1 MTKYDKDSNVSY
13 TLGTTLTLELLNKKV
28 SSCNRVYIH
37 SKQLPNDTLNKILDI
52 CKNNNIE
59 VIYSDKII
67 NKLSDKENC
76 YIVGEFTK
84 FDCDIDYNE
93 NSICLVNPS
102 NAGNLGTII
111 RTCAGFNIKNLII
124 IEPAVDIFNPKVVR
138 ASMGAIFNVN
148 FKYFKSFENYKKLTN
163 NAFYPFMLK
172 GSTNLHV
179 VDKKNPYT
187 LIFGNEA
194 TGLDDSYLN
203 IGTPVR
209 INHTNNI
216 DSLNLDNAV
225 SIAVYEFTK
234 EEVNKN
240 E

>member
-1 MTKYDKDSNVSY
+1 MTKYEKEGNVSY

-28 SSCNRVYIH
+28 ECCNKVYIH
-37 SKQLPNDTLNKILDI
+37 SKQLQNDTLDKILNI
-52 CKNNNIE
+52 CNDNNIE

-76 YIVGEFTK
+76 FIVGEFTK
-84 FDCDIDYNE
+84 FECDIDYNE
-93 NSICLVNPS
+93 NSVCLVNPS

-148 FKYFKSFENYKKLTN
+148 FKYFKSFEEYKELTN
-163 NAFYPFMLK
+163 NSMYPFMLK
-172 GSTNLHV
+172 GSTKLHEV
-179 VDKKNPYT
+179 EKRKPFT

-194 TGLDDSYLN
+194 TGLEDSFLN
-203 IGTPVR
+203 VGTPIR
-209 INHTNNI
+209 INHSNNI
-216 DSLNLDNAV
+216 DSLNLDNAA

-234 EEVNKN
+234 ENF
-240 E
+240 

>member
-28 SSCNRVYIH
+28 SFCNRVYIH
-37 SKQLPNDTLNKILDI
+37 SKQLQNDTLNKILDI

-84 FDCDIDYNE
+84 FDCDINYNE

-138 ASMGAIFNVN
+138 ASMGAIFNIN
-148 FKYFKSFENYKKLTN
+148 FKYFKSFEDYKKLTN

>member
-1 MTKYDKDSNVSY
+1 MAKYEKEGNVSY
-13 TLGTTLTLELLNKKV
+13 TLGTTLTLELLNKRV
-28 SSCNRVYIH
+28 DSCKRVYIH
-37 SKQLPNDTLNKILDI
+37 SKQLQNETLDMILNI
-52 CKNNNIE
+52 CKDNNIE

-76 YIVGEFTK
+76 FIVGEFTK
-84 FDCDIDYNE
+84 FECDINYNE
-93 NSICLVNPS
+93 NTVCLVNPS

-148 FKYFKSFENYKKLTN
+148 FKYFNSFEDYKKNTN
-163 NAFYPFMLK
+163 NTFYPFMLK
-172 GSTNLHV
+172 GSTSLSKI
-179 VDKKNPYT
+179 DKKEPYT
-187 LIFGNEA
+187 LVFGNEA
-194 TGLDDSYLN
+194 TGLDDSYLDV
-203 IGTPVR
+203 GTP
-209 INHTNNI
+209 IKIMHTNNI

-234 EEVNKN
+234 NN
-240 E
+240 F

>member
-1 MTKYDKDSNVSY
+1 MTKYDKEGNTSY
-13 TLGTTLTLELLNKKV
+13 TLGTTLTLELLNKKIEHAK
-28 SSCNRVYIH
+28 RVYIH
-37 SKQLPNDTLNKILDI
+37 SKQVKNETLDKILSI
-52 CKNNNIE
+52 CENNNIE

-84 FDCDIDYNE
+84 FECELDYND

-148 FKYFKSFENYKKLTN
+148 FKYFKSFEDYKKLTN
-163 NAFYPFMLK
+163 NSFYPFMLK
-172 GSTNLHV
+172 GSTKLHKV
-179 VDKKNPYT
+179 NKTKPFT

-194 TGLDDSYLN
+194 TCLDDKYLD
-203 IGTPVR
+203 IGTPIR
-209 INHTNNI
+209 INHSNNI

-225 SIAVYEFTK
+225 SIATYEFTK
-234 EEVNKN
+234 DNF
-240 E
+240 

>member
-1 MTKYDKDSNVSY
+1 MNKYEKDSNVSY
-13 TLGTTLTLELLNKKV
+13 TLGTTLTLELLTKKIDC
-28 SSCNRVYIH
+28 CNRVYIH
-37 SKQLPNDTLNKILDI
+37 SKQLKNDTLDKILNI
-52 CKNNNIE
+52 CKDNNIE
-59 VIYSDKII
+59 VVYSDKII

-84 FDCDIDYNE
+84 FDCNINYNE

-111 RTCAGFNIKNLII
+111 RTCAGFNIRNLII

-148 FKYFKSFENYKKLTN
+148 FKYFKSFDEYKKLTN
-163 NAFYPFMLK
+163 NNMYPFMLK
-172 GSTNLHV
+172 GSTNLSK
-179 VDKKNPYT
+179 VDKKEPYT

-194 TGLDDSYLN
+194 TGLDDIFLN
-203 IGTPVR
+203 VGTPIR
-209 INHTNNI
+209 INHSNNI
-216 DSLNLDNAV
+216 DSLNLDNAA

-234 EEVNKN
+234 KDF
-240 E
+240 

>member
-1 MTKYDKDSNVSY
+1 MPKYEKENNVSY

-28 SSCNRVYIH
+28 DCCNRVYIH
-37 SKQLPNDTLNKILDI
+37 SKQLQNDTLDKILSI
-52 CKNNNIE
+52 CKDNNIE

-84 FDCDIDYNE
+84 FECDINYNE
-93 NSICLVNPS
+93 NTVCLVNPS

-138 ASMGAIFNVN
+138 ASMGAIFNIN
-148 FKYFKSFENYKKLTN
+148 FKFFTSFEDYIKLTN
-163 NAFYPFMLK
+163 NNMYPFMLK
-172 GSTNLHV
+172 GSTSLSKI
-179 VDKKNPYT
+179 DKKGPYT

-194 TGLDDSYLN
+194 TGLDDSYLEVGN
-203 IGTPVR
+203 PIK
-209 INHTNNI
+209 IMHTSNI

-225 SIAVYEFTK
+225 SIATYEFTK
-234 EEVNKN
+234 GDF
-240 E
+240 

>member
-1 MTKYDKDSNVSY
+1 MTKYDKESNTSY
-13 TLGTTLTLELLNKKV
+13 TLGTTLTLELLNKKIEYAK
-28 SSCNRVYIH
+28 RVYIH
-37 SKQLPNDTLNKILDI
+37 SKQVKNETLDKILSI
-52 CKNNNIE
+52 CENNNIE

-84 FDCDIDYNE
+84 FECELDYND

-148 FKYFKSFENYKKLTN
+148 FKYFKSFEDYKKLTN
-163 NAFYPFMLK
+163 NSFYPFMLK
-172 GSTNLHV
+172 GSTKLHEV
-179 VDKKNPYT
+179 NKTKPFT

-194 TGLDDSYLN
+194 TGLDDKYLD
-203 IGTPVR
+203 IGTPIR
-209 INHTNNI
+209 INHSNNI

-225 SIAVYEFTK
+225 SIATYEFTK
-234 EEVNKN
+234 DNF
-240 E
+240 

>member
-37 SKQLPNDTLNKILDI
+37 SKQLQNDTLNKILDI

-84 FDCDIDYNE
+84 FDSDINYNE

-138 ASMGAIFNVN
+138 ASMGAIFNIN
-148 FKYFKSFENYKKLTN
+148 FKYFKSFEDYKKLTN

>member
-1 MTKYDKDSNVSY
+1 MTKYDKEGNTSY
-13 TLGTTLTLELLNKKV
+13 TLGTTLTLELLNKKIEHAK
-28 SSCNRVYIH
+28 RVYIH
-37 SKQLPNDTLNKILDI
+37 SKQVKNETLDKILSI
-52 CKNNNIE
+52 CENNNIE

-84 FDCDIDYNE
+84 FECELDYND

-111 RTCAGFNIKNLII
+111 RACAGFNIKNLII

-148 FKYFKSFENYKKLTN
+148 FKYFKSFNEYKELTN
-163 NAFYPFMLK
+163 NSMYPFMLK
-172 GSTNLHV
+172 GSTNLSKIEK
-179 VDKKNPYT
+179 DEPYT

-194 TGLDDSYLN
+194 TGLNDSFLEV
-203 IGTPVR
+203 GTP
-209 INHTNNI
+209 IKIMHSNNI
-216 DSLNLDNAV
+216 DSLNLDNAA
-225 SIAVYEFTK
+225 SIAIYEFTK
-234 EEVNKN
+234 KDF
-240 E
+240 

>member
-1 MTKYDKDSNVSY
+1 MPKYEKDSNVSY

-28 SSCNRVYIH
+28 DYCNRVYIH
-37 SKQLPNDTLNKILDI
+37 SKQLQNDTLDRILNI
-52 CKNNNIE
+52 CKDNNIE
-59 VIYSDKII
+59 VIYSDKLI

-76 YIVGEFTK
+76 FIVGEFTK

-93 NSICLVNPS
+93 NSVCLVNPS

-148 FKYFKSFENYKKLTN
+148 FKYFKSFDEYKKLTN
-163 NAFYPFMLK
+163 NKMYPFMLK
-172 GSTNLHV
+172 GSTSLSKI
-179 VDKKNPYT
+179 DKKEPYT

-194 TGLDDSYLN
+194 TGLDDSFLDV
-203 IGTPVR
+203 GTP
-209 INHTNNI
+209 IKIMHSNNI
-216 DSLNLDNAV
+216 DSLNLDNAA
-225 SIAVYEFTK
+225 SIAIYEFK
-234 EEVNKN
+234 KN
-240 E
+240 NF

>member
-37 SKQLPNDTLNKILDI
+37 SKQLQNDTLNKILDI

-84 FDCDIDYNE
+84 FDCDINYNE

-138 ASMGAIFNVN
+138 ASMGAIFNIN
-148 FKYFKSFENYKKLTN
+148 FKYFKSFEDYKKLTN

>member
-1 MTKYDKDSNVSY
+1 MTKYDKDSNLSY

-28 SSCNRVYIH
+28 DNCKRVYIH
-37 SKQLPNDTLNKILDI
+37 SKQLQNDTLDKILSI
-52 CKNNNIE
+52 CKENNIE
-59 VIYSDKII
+59 VVYSDKII

-76 YIVGEFTK
+76 FIVGEFTK
-84 FDCDIDYNE
+84 FECDIDYNE

-124 IEPAVDIFNPKVVR
+124 IEPAVDIFNSKVVR
-138 ASMGAIFNVN
+138 ASMGAIFNIN
-148 FKYFKSFENYKKLTN
+148 FRYFKSFDEYKKLTN
-163 NAFYPFMLK
+163 NNMYPFMLK
-172 GSTNLHV
+172 GSTSLSKV
-179 VDKKNPYT
+179 EKKKPYT

-194 TGLDDSYLN
+194 TGLNDSFLD
-203 IGTPVR
+203 IGIPVR
-209 INHTNNI
+209 IMHSNNI